1 MDAAFLPTISALAG
15 TAIGAASS
23 IGSTWMTTQSQAR
36 LARIAAERGKRE
48 DIYGQ
53 YMSELARFYASALT
67 AVGIDYERL
76 TGLYALSG
84 RIGLYA
90 TDPVVA
96 AAERA
101 LQFVVDLALGP
112 SRTPDQMREM
122 MNQAEANVI
131 AAFARACRDELQG
144 IR

>member
-1 MDAAFLPTISALAG
+1 MDAAILPTISALAG
-15 TAIGAASS
+15 TAIGAVSS

-36 LARIAAERGKRE
+36 AARIAAERGKRE

-53 YMSELARFYASALT
+53 YMSELARFYANALT
-67 AVGIDYERL
+67 NVGIDYERL
-76 TGLYALSG
+76 TALYALSG

-90 TDPVVA
+90 SQPVVA
-96 AAERA
+96 AADRA
-101 LQFVVDLALGP
+101 LQFVVDLALSP
-112 SRTPDQMREM
+112 ARTPDQMRQM